1 MERLSILLSLEAAA
15 AVTAREAV
23 EVLAVSVPA
32 RYPSRLAQR
41 PSLSGPVEQARLH
54 TVLKAPMVQ
63 TASSI
68 ASLQLAVAEAVLK
81 ALLHKRAVLA
91 VLAAAVLEKQP
102 VPARQALQGK
112 VMQAATAVAAGQ
124 IGLAVAAVGQMQQ
137 GVMAFPAP
145 AVALVAQAPHHQY
158 LAQVSLMLVA
168 VVALGSP
175 GMGALAAREAAVLEP
190 VLLEEL
196 ELPALQIRAAAE
208 AGRSMETLVPAAP
221 AL

>member
-41 PSLSGPVEQARLH
+41 PSRSGPVEQARLH

-68 ASLQLAVAEAVLK
+68 ASLQLAAAGAVLK

-91 VLAAAVLEKQP
+91 VLAAAVLEMQP

-112 VMQAATAVAAGQ
+112 VMQAATAVVGEF
-124 IGLAVAAVGQMQQ
+124 GLAVAAVGQMQQ

-168 VVALGSP
+168 VVALGMS

-221 AL
+221 AS

>member
-15 AVTAREAV
+15 AVTALEAV

-41 PSLSGPVEQARLH
+41 PSRSGPVEQARLH
-54 TVLKAPMVQ
+54 TVFKAPMVQ

-91 VLAAAVLEKQP
+91 VLAAAVLEMQP

-112 VMQAATAVAAGQ
+112 VMQAATAVVGEV
-124 IGLAVAAVGQMQQ
+124 GLAVAAVVQTQQ

-145 AVALVAQAPHHQY
+145 AVALVALVAMAPHHQY

-168 VVALGSP
+168 VVALGRL
-175 GMGALAAREAAVLEP
+175 GTGALAVPEAVALVP
-190 VLLEEL
+190 VPLEEL
-196 ELPALQIRAAAE
+196 ELVALQILAVEVVAR
-208 AGRSMETLVPAAP
+208 
-221 AL
+221 